1 MKKIYFALMC
11 MASLAILT
19 ACGGGN
25 AGKNNSEAQEAEA
38 TEQAEQAEQTE
49 LAKTDVSGLT
59 LGDANNDNYVELV
72 KALCGVDLTPS
83 DGMTLEKA
91 YGSPGNA
98 NIKFK
103 GVKGIEERDLQKMYF
118 ERCQAVADDGTIYST
133 VSDGANGIQK
143 GEPIKSFDDF
153 KGVNWVYEY
162 KGNIVN
168 CSVSKYGGM
177 KSLDSFDVVF
187 RCN

>member
-1 MKKIYFALMC
+1 MKKIYLALMC
-11 MASLAILT
+11 IASLAIVT

-25 AGKNNSEAQEAEA
+25 ASKNNAEAPACEEAAQE
-38 TEQAEQAEQTE
+38 QVAEQ
-49 LAKTDVSGLT
+49 AKTDVSGLT

-72 KALCGVDLTPS
+72 KSSCGVDPNPS

-103 GVKGIEERDLQKMYF
+103 GAKGIEERDLQKIYF
-118 ERCQAVADDGTIYST
+118 ERCQAVADDGTIYTT

-143 GEPIKSFDDF
+143 GEAIKSFDDF

-162 KGNIVN
+162 KGKIVN

-177 KSLDSFDVVF
+177 KSLDNFDVVF
-187 RCN
+187 RKN